1 MAERQK
7 TALVLGAGGFIGS
20 HMVKRLKT
28 EGYWVR
34 GVDLKEPEFSKTEAD
49 EFIVADLRDY
59 GTVRRCIRFAGHL
72 GNYYNSIEE
81 KFTEPFDEIY
91 QFAADMGGAGFIF
104 TGENDADI
112 MHNSASINLN
122 LLDCVQKYN
131 DRMGKNT
138 TKIFYSSSACMYPE
152 HNQLDP
158 DNPDCRESSA
168 YPANPDSE
176 YGWEKL
182 FSERLYLTYS
192 RNYGIPVR
200 VARYH
205 NIFGPEGTWDGGREK
220 APAAICRKVA
230 LLPITGGSIEVWG
243 DGLQT
248 RSFLFIDECIEATW
262 RLMQS
267 EFQGPVNIGSEEMVT
282 INQLVETAAKVSG
295 KVVQKRHKLDAPLG
309 VRGRNSNNDL
319 VREKLGWDYS
329 QTLEE
334 GIRRTYEWISAQIE
348 SRKTTEKELVNV

>member
-1 MAERQK
+1 
-7 TALVLGAGGFIGS
+7 
-20 HMVKRLKT
+20 MVKRLKT

-158 DNPDCRESSA
+158 DNPDCVNPPHIPPIPTLNTGGKIILRETLS
-168 YPANPDSE
+168 Y
-176 YGWEKL
+176 
-182 FSERLYLTYS
+182 
-192 RNYGIPVR
+192 
-200 VARYH
+200 
-205 NIFGPEGTWDGGREK
+205 
-220 APAAICRKVA
+220 
-230 LLPITGGSIEVWG
+230 LLP
-243 DGLQT
+243 
-248 RSFLFIDECIEATW
+248 
-262 RLMQS
+262 
-267 EFQGPVNIGSEEMVT
+267 
-282 INQLVETAAKVSG
+282 
-295 KVVQKRHKLDAPLG
+295 
-309 VRGRNSNNDL
+309 
-319 VREKLGWDYS
+319 
-329 QTLEE
+329 
-334 GIRRTYEWISAQIE
+334 
-348 SRKTTEKELVNV
+348 